1 MVEEPGPS
9 SAGGPGR
16 AGPPPQENSLWPG
29 RRRRGKKPPPPQLGG
44 SVAATPVRTAGLVTL
59 WPPWPG
65 EETACGGKKGAPR
78 AHAGPGGQR
87 ASPPNWPGP
96 PSDLELSVALG
107 PWKGV
112 GVTVAACAST
122 FGSLLWP
129 EGLGGGFASHPLSAP
144 LGADVTTP
152 RVTERGRGRH
162 GAPLGSHPPCPP
174 CAWASP
180 C

>member
-1 MVEEPGPS
+1 MG
-9 SAGGPGR
+9 
-16 AGPPPQENSLWPG
+16 G
-29 RRRRGKKPPPPQLGG
+29 RRGP
-44 SVAATPVRTAGLVTL
+44 
-59 WPPWPG
+59 
-65 EETACGGKKGAPR
+65 PR

-174 CAWASP
+174 CAWAPPCSRWPWAPGCEAGRASRQAWGPPGQVWKSCGDYEGIGAYTRSP
-180 C
+180 WGQPRY